1 MVKKGCSSAASGRRL
16 EFVSPEMGLV
26 AAEGNDHGER
36 WADHP
41 AFPVIEDVRYLTAL
55 AFHVEGLAPMFGMVE
70 HHDGCI
76 NRHPV
81 ARLHRT

>member
-1 MVKKGCSSAASGRRL
+1 MVRKGCSSAVSIRRF
-16 EFVSPEMGLV
+16 EFVGAEMGLV

-41 AFPVIEDVRYLTAL
+41 SLPVIEDVRHFTAL
-55 AFHVEGLAPMFGMVE
+55 AFHVEGLTPVFGMVE
-70 HHDGCI
+70 HHDGCF